1 MVAVSWPARNAT
13 ILVILTGYIYS
24 LVFIARIVSGFSVS
38 EKNNSL
44 YQLPVGCTTGS

>member
-38 EKNNSL
+38 ENNSL

>member
-1 MVAVSWPARNAT
+1 MVAVSWPAHNAT

-38 EKNNSL
+38 EKYSL
-44 YQLPVGCTTGS
+44 HQLPASQTRLY